1 MYQRITPFSDQAG
14 DLGSSE
20 LASLRQV
27 WHERRHALQDGGE
40 YQEFLKKLRREW
52 AIETGII
59 ERLYSWDRGVTEI
72 LIEQGIDA
80 SLIASRGG
88 VHRDEAERIKDL
100 IEDQQAIVDALFA
113 FIRNEQPLTEHFV
126 RAMHQQFTA
135 HQRHTE
141 ALTLDG
147 QKIQVELVRGEY
159 KRLPN
164 NPRRPDGQMHEY
176 CPPNLVQ
183 EEMAQLVA
191 WHREYEERRVPPEI
205 LSAWLHH
212 RFTQIH
218 PFQDGNGRVARALAS
233 LVFLRAGMFPL
244 VIRDADRRE
253 YIEALEKADQ
263 DELEPLVRLFTRR
276 QKDAILK
283 VLGIE
288 QQVQQARHAEEII
301 ASTIR
306 VLEEKA
312 VASSAQRRQVLSVA
326 DGLGKIALARIED
339 IARTIDLSFKR
350 NERLSAQSYSARAD
364 FADSNASRRSYYIN
378 QIVEIAKRFD
388 YHANL
393 DAYRSWIRLSIQTEE
408 RFEYVISLHG
418 YGPGVSGVMIAS
430 AFTARHVPREDG
442 GSEFFDMQPA
452 ATDFF
457 QFNYAEAAERI
468 EARFRDWLEDS
479 LAIAL
484 SEWRRNEGG

>member
-1 MYQRITPFSDQAG
+1 MYHRIAPLPDEWEEMA
-14 DLGSSE
+14 SSE

-27 WHERRHALQDGGE
+27 WQERRAALQDGVE

-88 VHRDEAERIKDL
+88 VHREEADRIWAL
-100 IEDQQAIVDALFA
+100 IEDQQAIIDALFA
-113 FIRNEQPLTEHFV
+113 FIRNEQPLTEHFI
-126 RAMHQQFTA
+126 RSMHQQFTA
-135 HQRHTE
+135 HQDSTE
-141 ALTLDG
+141 ALTHDG
-147 QKIQVELVRGEY
+147 KMIRVELLRGEY

-176 CPPNLVQ
+176 CPPNLVSD
-183 EEMAQLVA
+183 EMAQLVI
-191 WHREYEERRVPPEI
+191 WHEKYEEAVPPEM

-233 LVFLRAGMFPL
+233 LVFLRKAMFPL
-244 VIRDADRRE
+244 VVRDADRRE
-253 YIEALEKADQ
+253 YIEALERADQ
-263 DELEPLVRLFTRR
+263 EDLGPLVKLFAGR
-276 QKDAILK
+276 QKDSILK
-283 VLGIE
+283 ALGIE
-288 QQVQQARHAEEII
+288 QQARQARHAEEII

-312 VASSAQRRQVLSVA
+312 AASSAQRRQVFSVA
-326 DGLGKIALARIED
+326 DGLGKIAFTRIED
-339 IARTIDLSFKR
+339 IAQTIDLSFQR
-350 NERLSAQSYSARAD
+350 NERLSTQPYSARAD
-364 FADSNASRRSYYIN
+364 FAEQGVPQSNYFFN

-388 YHANL
+388 YYANL

-418 YGPGVSGVMIAS
+418 YGPGVSGIMIAS
-430 AFTARHVPREDG
+430 AFTARRVPREG
-442 GSEFFDMQPA
+442 GGTEFFDTQPA
-452 ATDFF
+452 ATDLF
-457 QFNYAEAAERI
+457 QFNYAEAGARV

-484 SEWRRNEGG
+484 SEWRRFENG